1 MWDAIQNFSPNGL
14 VNRLGVPKQVI
25 LAALVDGWV
34 ERSPLGFC
42 PPSIN
47 YPVSKLF
54 VIYMWL
60 NSISVFCL

>member
-1 MWDAIQNFSPNGL
+1 MWDAIQNFPPNGL

-34 ERSPLGFC
+34 EWSPLGVC
-42 PPSIN
+42 PPSTN